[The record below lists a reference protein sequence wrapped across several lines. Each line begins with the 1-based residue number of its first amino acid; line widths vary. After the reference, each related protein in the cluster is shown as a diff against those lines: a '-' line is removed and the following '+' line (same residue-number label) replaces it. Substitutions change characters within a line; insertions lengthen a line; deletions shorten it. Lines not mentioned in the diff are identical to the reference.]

1 MKLLKYF
8 SIILGIFKFYPL
20 SYNFNRK
27 SNSYNQFKL
36 FCSIK
41 LASLL
46 TFRHHG
52 IPPLPSSAE
61 LFSTRQMQSW
71 QRWKERKATAR
82 IALLWYCRLLFCAFA
97 DCYFVLLP
105 NPVLRFCRLLFFHFK
120 IAALSLSLP
129 LTSFAHTLQK
139 KRMTTI
145 LIIITLLLC
154 ILHAILPWKSGPSTL
169 LGGGRPQI
177 RNYVLQFSASLLEVS
192 KWMTRSEFRTSVALR
207 LASLFQS

>member
-1 MKLLKYF
+1 MKLLIYF
-8 SIILGIFKFYPL
+8 SIILGIFKIYPL
-20 SYNFNRK
+20 SSNFNRK

-46 TFRHHG
+46 TLRHHG

-71 QRWKERKATAR
+71 QQRKERKQ
-82 IALLWYCRLLFCAFA
+82 LQGFPFYAFA
-97 DCYFVLLP
+97 YCFFVLLP

-129 LTSFAHTLQK
+129 LNSFAHTLQK

-169 LGGGRPQI
+169 LGGGWPQI

-192 KWMTRSEFRTSVALR
+192 KWMTRS
-207 LASLFQS
+207 